1 MAFDAGLAERLREL
15 FAGLPDVRERRMFG
29 GLALM
34 WRGHMCVGIVG
45 DTLMVRVGPAAHE
58 AALARPYARPMDFTG
73 RPLRGYVYVA
83 PEGFAE
89 DAALAAWVEAA
100 RTCVAALPPRAA

>member
-1 MAFDAGLAERLREL
+1 MAFDAGLAERLRDL
-15 FAGLPDVRERRMFG
+15 FAGLPDVSERRMFG

-45 DTLMVRVGPAAHE
+45 DTLMVRVGAAAYA
-58 AALARPYARPMDFTG
+58 AALARPHARPMDFTG

-89 DAALAAWVEAA
+89 DADLAAWVDAA
-100 RTCVAALPPRAA
+100 RACVAALSAKSA